1 MFGVEEALGIFYII
15 CDFNR
20 RVRKFIMNKF
30 FMIKYICILVWNKE
44 GFSEFDIFIYVVVV
58 VVYKYIY

>member
-30 FMIKYICILVWNKE
+30 FMIINILVWNKK
-44 GFSEFDIFIYVVVV
+44 GFSEFDIFIYIVVVVV